1 MRYDPHERL
10 VAPARPSAEPFRLL
24 LGMAMTVVLFFGFS
38 YLAAML
44 VTSLAPPTAL
54 EEFGPALDTGS
65 TPAGVLANLYIFAL
79 LVLALSVT
87 LRTVHHRELASLL
100 GPWPEAIVQFR
111 RVCLYLVGLHVA
123 LSLLMPADPAFEARP
138 NLAPGLWLA
147 WLPLAIPALLIQT
160 GAEELAFRGYM
171 QSQIAARFSHP
182 LVWMLVPSLCFGL
195 LHHDPVMQGGN
206 TWLVV
211 AWAVAFG
218 IATADLTARA
228 GTLGPAIAFHFI
240 NNIAAILLVAP
251 QDSFDGLALYTYP
264 FSMDDTGA
272 VWAWAPV
279 DLMVVFCGWLTARLA
294 IRR

>member
-1 MRYDPHERL
+1 MRYDRHERL
-10 VAPARPSAEPFRLL
+10 VAPARPSSEPLRLL
-24 LGMAMTVVLFFGFS
+24 LGMTLTVLLFLSFA

-44 VTSLAPPTAL
+44 ITDLAPQETL
-54 EEFGPALDTGS
+54 DDFGAALDTGT
-65 TPAGVLANLYIFAL
+65 TPVGVLANLYIFGL
-79 LVLALSVT
+79 LVVALAAA
-87 LRTVHHRELASLL
+87 LRTVHHRSLASLL

-111 RVCLYLVGLHVA
+111 RVCLYLVGLHIA
-123 LSLLMPADPAFEARP
+123 LSLLLPGDPAFEARP
-138 NLAPGLWLA
+138 NLAPGLWLT
-147 WLPLAIPALLIQT
+147 WLPLALPALLIQT

-171 QSQIAARFSHP
+171 QSQLAARFSHP
-182 LVWMLVPSLCFGL
+182 LVWMLVPSLCFGI

-264 FSMDDTGA
+264 FSMDDTSA